1 MWNSDTTRS
10 LRNAFVR
17 WSAPELGTN
26 LGQSQIERNSLIGQ
40 LFEMNGGLG
49 RD

>member
-1 MWNSDTTRS
+1 
-10 LRNAFVR
+10 
-17 WSAPELGTN
+17 LGTN
-26 LGQSQIERNSLIGQ
+26 LGTNSLRRKFSDGQ